1 MTFNRERITVLD
13 VPSSIGVA
21 SLATYDLLS
30 TYCQI
35 TSYVLGDLLFEIIY
49 DSSRDCIFDRS
60 GHLLQVGQ
68 RNGFFSVNR
77 PAFSSGRYSVLSTFI
92 LFPLYLR
99 SWYAKRKY
107 EFVPSDPATS
117 ILVLHPEVEK
127 RVLQGTFQ
135 LQETDIFAAVEGQYD
150 LILSFNLLI
159 TRYFPRDAIAI
170 GTANLVKALR
180 ENGTLIMGDDD
191 SYRVFQRIRGQL
203 VLVKSEGEF

>member
-1 MTFNRERITVLD
+1 
-13 VPSSIGVA
+13 
-21 SLATYDLLS
+21 
-30 TYCQI
+30 
-35 TSYVLGDLLFEIIY
+35 
-49 DSSRDCIFDRS
+49 
-60 GHLLQVGQ
+60 
-68 RNGFFSVNR
+68 
-77 PAFSSGRYSVLSTFI
+77 
-92 LFPLYLR
+92 
-99 SWYAKRKY
+99 
-107 EFVPSDPATS
+107 
-117 ILVLHPEVEK
+117 
-127 RVLQGTFQ
+127 